1 MEKKERLA
9 NIELLRILS
18 ILMIVLM
25 HGVGCAMN
33 SNNEVNK
40 ISFVLINAFC
50 NMGVTVFVVISGYFG
65 IRFKVSSAVRLWLLL
80 CIYSVIINSYKVYS
94 GNACL
99 SVDLIV
105 KTITPISSNAW
116 WFMTCYAV
124 TFCLSPFL
132 NMIICHLSQRRASSL
147 LAVLVLFF
155 VIFPTFL
162 HHSITN
168 DYGKGLPNFLLAYL
182 VGQYIKKYSLPQYF
196 VRHSGIIYLLC
207 GLFVFFINYIV
218 NSPLLF
224 SKDNNLFIIV
234 GAVALFVWMTK
245 HPFKSVP
252 VNYLA
257 SYAFPLYLQNAALL
271 LIFLPTYKTCLNSD
285 CFLPYFF
292 IAQIKIILSAFA
304 IEFVRRILTDRGVR
318 CLSEWCGKTSER
330 CVRRYF

>member
-1 MEKKERLA
+1 MVVENSIFAK
-9 NIELLRILS
+9 IELLRILS

-80 CIYSVIINSYKVYS
+80 CIYSVIIHSYKVYS

-99 SVDLIV
+99 SVNLIV

-168 DYGKGLPNFLLAYL
+168 DYGKGLPNFILAYL
-182 VGQYIKKYSLPQYF
+182 IGQYIHKYKLPNFF
-196 VRHSGIIYLLC
+196 VANSGLIFFLC
-207 GLFVFFINYIV
+207 GIV
-218 NSPLLF
+218 IFLVNFCTKNLLLF

-234 GAVALFVWMTK
+234 GAISLFVWTTK
-245 HPFKSVP
+245 HSFRSKSI
-252 VNYLA
+252 NYIA
-257 SYAFPLYLQNAALL
+257 GYAFPLYLMNSVLL
-271 LIFLPTYKTCLNSD
+271 TVVVPTYKIYVNSD
-285 CFLPYFF
+285 
-292 IAQIKIILSAFA
+292 
-304 IEFVRRILTDRGVR
+304 
-318 CLSEWCGKTSER
+318 
-330 CVRRYF
+330 

>member
-105 KTITPISSNAW
+105 KTITSISSNAW
-116 WFMTCYAV
+116 WFITCYAV

-168 DYGKGLPNFLLAYL
+168 DYGKGLPNFILAYL
-182 VGQYIKKYSLPQYF
+182 IGQYIHKYKLPNFF
-196 VRHSGIIYLLC
+196 VANSGLIFFLC
-207 GLFVFFINYIV
+207 GIV
-218 NSPLLF
+218 IFLVNFCTKNLLLF

-234 GAVALFVWMTK
+234 GAISLFVWTTK
-245 HPFKSVP
+245 HSFRSKSI
-252 VNYLA
+252 NYIA
-257 SYAFPLYLQNAALL
+257 GYAFPLYLMNSVLL
-271 LIFLPTYKTCLNSD
+271 TVVVPTYKIYVNSD
-285 CFLPYFF
+285 
-292 IAQIKIILSAFA
+292 
-304 IEFVRRILTDRGVR
+304 
-318 CLSEWCGKTSER
+318 
-330 CVRRYF
+330 